1 MVSLFVKEASVKVSF
16 GFIFLIVGILG
27 IARRG
32 INAPQENLG
41 HMIGTGAG
49 IASLITLAA
58 AFLSVGGLLILARI
72 GSFSFEGSRVHAR
85 TDAGNTTP
93 RLSAADVRAA
103 NENT

>member
-1 MVSLFVKEASVKVSF
+1 MKVSF

-27 IARRG
+27 IARGG

-58 AFLSVGGLLILARI
+58 AFLLVGGLLILART
-72 GSFSFEGSRVHAR
+72 GRFSFEGSRGNAR
-85 TDAGNTTP
+85 TDAGTTAS